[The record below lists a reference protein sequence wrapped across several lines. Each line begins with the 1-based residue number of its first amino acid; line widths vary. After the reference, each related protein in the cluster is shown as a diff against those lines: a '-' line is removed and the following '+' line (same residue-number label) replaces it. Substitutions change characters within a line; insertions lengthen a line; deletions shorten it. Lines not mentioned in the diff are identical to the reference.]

1 MTLLSALLLEKL
13 PCPLQKTMSAFIRVG
28 FSVKQE
34 KGKKEKQQMTVFKG
48 SGSVWSKRM
57 KRTKNLQ
64 IMQTNLGFH
73 IKRRENEKVKK

>member
-34 KGKKEKQQMTVFKG
+34 KGKKEKKKKTKKKKKNG
-48 SGSVWSKRM
+48 L
-57 KRTKNLQ
+57 RTIYL
-64 IMQTNLGFH
+64 LY
-73 IKRRENEKVKK
+73 